1 MINYSANLLCMARW
15 KNSYNVDSILF
26 LFSWHVGCCN
36 NTVALLYRCCGLT
49 RTQFNYKREAIT
61 MPNDEFILPVQK
73 TFTAVISREERYDL
87 IAQAAMSIN
96 EKKEYRD
103 NRAYQIW
110 DIHDIDLNVNDA
122 VDLYA

>member
-1 MINYSANLLCMARW
+1 
-15 KNSYNVDSILF
+15 
-26 LFSWHVGCCN
+26 
-36 NTVALLYRCCGLT
+36 
-49 RTQFNYKREAIT
+49 